1 MSRIL
6 EQHLKT
12 TNYSNIAVKVKNFQ
26 KKAAA
31 FKDTGEKTVQ
41 SKSTNTK
48 DI

>member
-12 TNYSNIAVKVKNFQ
+12 TNYSNIDVKVKNFQ

-31 FKDTGEKTVQ
+31 FKDTREKTTQ
-41 SKSTNTK
+41 SKSTNMK

>member
-26 KKAAA
+26 KKSDS
-31 FKDTGEKTVQ
+31 FKDNREKTAQ